1 MYKAIGGL
9 LAIVGICWVGYAF
22 SMDVAVGYSEK
33 VYNTGLLATRQLH
46 AMCGSALAIIGSI
59 TLIAGIV
66 VEKIEEISKRKQDV
80 LVSINNGIADYFD
93 SKK

>member
-9 LAIVGICWVGYAF
+9 LAVVGVCWVGYAF

-33 VYNTGLLATRQLH
+33 VYNTGLLAIRQMH
-46 AMCGSALAIIGSI
+46 ALCGSGLTIIGSI
-59 TLIAGIV
+59 TFIAGIV

-80 LVSINNGIADYFD
+80 LVSINNGMADYFD